1 MSETQK
7 STMGPRRLFIL
18 LALAAFAYWYF
29 SKPGNTTET
38 DDVESDEAEIV
49 ENDYGNDVNLTTYE
63 DEVLIPDVKE
73 EKPQTTIKEDEGYTP
88 QSQGGGKEHSPQSG
102 GGSSDYQPQSS
113 K

>member
-73 EKPQTTIKEDEGYTP
+73 EKPQTTKEDEGYTP